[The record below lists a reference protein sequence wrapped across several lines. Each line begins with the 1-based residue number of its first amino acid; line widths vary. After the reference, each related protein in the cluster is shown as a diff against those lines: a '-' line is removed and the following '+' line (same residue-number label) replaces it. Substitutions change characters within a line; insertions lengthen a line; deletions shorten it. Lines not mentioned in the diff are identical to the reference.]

1 MKTMLALII
10 PLALAAPPPALS
22 QSPAACGFDTAAH
35 IRPDTVILGL
45 APAGRLSREMRA
57 DYLSAAE
64 AIREHFDRPTMLRLP
79 FAVRVVERK
88 PRQPRSSF
96 APFGLH
102 GFVRLQLDTTGKLTS
117 DQIMVSSASLDITDG
132 IVAAIQR
139 ADSAYAFPPPSKS
152 VRRENGE
159 ILLRFVDTVHTK
171 EPSVALVRLVVP
183 AVVLDSDPSVLK
195 FPQVGYPA
203 DLHQAGVTGRVLL
216 EFIIGPDSVLE
227 PGSLQLLESPHP
239 QLATLALEGLKTA
252 RFRPAKIAGCVVPA
266 LVRLPVDFKAPTSI
280 RGTVRP

>member
-1 MKTMLALII
+1 M
-10 PLALAAPPPALS
+10 
-22 QSPAACGFDTAAH
+22 
-35 IRPDTVILGL
+35 ILGL

-183 AVVLDSDPSVLK
+183 AVVLDSDPSVLT
-195 FPQVGYPA
+195 FPQVRYPA